1 MDELTSQ
8 IQGFSSWRSQR
19 VDLPVQQDDAV
30 SFSDTWQQLTGA
42 TLLSSLATVCFLLAI
57 ALILRTI
64 VDNGII
70 NQNFG
75 AFLGMGYAGVM
86 IAYGYRRHSRER
98 PLIPVYALCGA
109 LLLLTIVFETYVRF
123 ELLSALVAHAFLVL
137 TLIVMT
143 VMGLRY
149 KVAAPLCVGVL
160 GASMVGMALGFPDP
174 SFPYV
179 AVILLLANAASYA
192 ARGIPGC
199 RWLSW
204 AVLILTMFFWLL
216 WATKVRTPLLSG
228 EVLGPELALPWLLPA
243 LALFAVTYL
252 AIFVWFVLGA
262 SGRFGFLESALVIVN
277 VAWMYAIARAVV
289 LPWHG
294 REDQVGA
301 AGTLLAFA
309 YLSLA
314 FWFARSR
321 SKERQAVTTFVI
333 AALILMAAA
342 LPASTGSI
350 LVALLA
356 WSSLAMALTVISGI
370 WQNPGVRATSYVLQT
385 FACVVAAASGS
396 FSVVAVFP
404 RHKAAVAATL
414 ACICLMHYA
423 WCRRKV
429 ARPEGGRV
437 SALLFLLAMVYLF
450 GASRMILFSTLAMS
464 GADVGSLFECG
475 QSILINVGALVL
487 MLLGLFLM
495 NAEIL
500 AVSVVVAGIGAAKVF
515 GYDLMKIE
523 GIPLIFSVFSFG
535 VTASVGS
542 LVWRG
547 WARQTS

>member
-1 MDELTSQ
+1 
-8 IQGFSSWRSQR
+8 
-19 VDLPVQQDDAV
+19 
-30 SFSDTWQQLTGA
+30 
-42 TLLSSLATVCFLLAI
+42 
-57 ALILRTI
+57 
-64 VDNGII
+64 
-70 NQNFG
+70 
-75 AFLGMGYAGVM
+75 
-86 IAYGYRRHSRER
+86 
-98 PLIPVYALCGA
+98 
-109 LLLLTIVFETYVRF
+109 
-123 ELLSALVAHAFLVL
+123 
-137 TLIVMT
+137 
-143 VMGLRY
+143 
-149 KVAAPLCVGVL
+149 
-160 GASMVGMALGFPDP
+160 
-174 SFPYV
+174 
-179 AVILLLANAASYA
+179 
-192 ARGIPGC
+192 
-199 RWLSW
+199 
-204 AVLILTMFFWLL
+204 
-216 WATKVRTPLLSG
+216 
-228 EVLGPELALPWLLPA
+228 
-243 LALFAVTYL
+243 
-252 AIFVWFVLGA
+252 
-262 SGRFGFLESALVIVN
+262 
-277 VAWMYAIARAVV
+277 
-289 LPWHG
+289 
-294 REDQVGA
+294 
-301 AGTLLAFA
+301 LLAFA

-437 SALLFLLAMVYLF
+437 SALLFLLAMVL
-450 GASRMILFSTLAMS
+450 SQ
-464 GADVGSLFECG
+464 ADVGSLFECG